1 MQWIG
6 TLGYLAAAAL
16 WSATHVTLTLAA
28 LILLVWLLVIR
39 RFEARLVPN
48 EGPWN
53 EPGTLRLAFTVLPT
67 LSIGLTLFA
76 PLYASWALLP

>member
-6 TLGYLAAAAL
+6 TLGYLAAAIFWA
-16 WSATHVTLTLAA
+16 ATHITLTLAA
-28 LILLVWLLVIR
+28 LILLAWLVVIR
-39 RFEARLVPN
+39 YFERRLTPN

-53 EPGTLRLAFTVLPT
+53 EPAALRLSFIVLPT

-76 PLYASWALLP
+76 PLYASWALIP